1 MISSLHGRLESI
13 SATGA
18 VIDVNGVGFQV
29 FMPTST
35 LSTLGA
41 IGGKVNLRTQ
51 LVLRED
57 SVALYGFNTA
67 EELELFQIV
76 TGVSGIG
83 PKLGLAILSSM
94 SVERV
99 SMAVASS
106 DTDLLKTI
114 PGIGKKMAERMVLE
128 LKDKIGAGLLAAGG
142 LQLAPENAEVIG
154 ALTSLGYSVAEAGRA
169 VAAISSSSDK
179 LSLEEKVRLALQ
191 YLGSK

>member
-1 MISSLHGRLESI
+1 MISSLHGRLESLGA
-13 SATGA
+13 SWA

-29 FMPTST
+29 FMPPST

-41 IGGKVNLRTQ
+41 IGEKVNLRTQ
-51 LVLRED
+51 LVVRED
-57 SVALYGFNTA
+57 SLPLHGFDTA

-83 PKLGLAILSSM
+83 PKLGMAILSSM

-99 SMAVASS
+99 SMAIASR

-142 LQLAPENAEVIG
+142 VQFAPENAEVIG
-154 ALTSLGYSVAEAGRA
+154 ALTSLGYSIAEAGRA
-169 VAAISSSSDK
+169 VASLSTSDQ
-179 LSLEEKVRLALQ
+179 LSLEE
-191 YLGSK
+191 

>member
-1 MISSLHGRLESI
+1 MISSLHGRLESLGA
-13 SATGA
+13 SWA

-29 FMPTST
+29 NMPTST

-41 IGGKVNLRTQ
+41 IGEKVNLRTQ

-57 SVALYGFNTA
+57 SVALYGFITA

-99 SMAVASS
+99 SMAIAGS

-114 PGIGKKMAERMVLE
+114 PGIGKKTAERLVLE

-142 LQLAPENAEVIG
+142 VQLAPENGDVIA

-169 VAAISSSSDK
+169 VAAISSSDK

-191 YLGSK
+191 YFGGK

>member
-1 MISSLHGRLESI
+1 MISSLHGRLESL
-13 SATGA
+13 SAGWA
-18 VIDVNGVGFQV
+18 IIDVNGVGFQV
-29 FMPTST
+29 YMPTST

-41 IGGKVNLRTQ
+41 IGEKVNLHTQ

-57 SVALYGFNTA
+57 SVALYGFSTV

-76 TGVSGIG
+76 TSVSGIG

-99 SMAVASS
+99 SMAIASS
-106 DTDLLKTI
+106 DTDLLRTI
-114 PGIGKKMAERMVLE
+114 SGIGKKMAERLVLE

-142 LQLAPENAEVIG
+142 VQLAPENGDVIA

-169 VAAISSSSDK
+169 VATLSPSDK

>member
-1 MISSLHGRLESI
+1 MISSLHGRLESLG
-13 SATGA
+13 ADWA
-18 VIDVNGVGFQV
+18 VIEVNGVGFQV
-29 FMPTST
+29 YMPSST

-41 IGGKVNLRTQ
+41 IGAKVDLRTQ

-57 SVALYGFNTA
+57 SVALYGFSTA

-99 SMAVASS
+99 SMAIAGG

-114 PGIGKKMAERMVLE
+114 SGIGKKMAERLVLE

-142 LQLAPENAEVIG
+142 VQLAPENGDVIA
-154 ALTSLGYSVAEAGRA
+154 ALTSLGYSVSEAGRA
-169 VAAISSSSDK
+169 VATLPPNEK

-191 YLGSK
+191 YYASK

>member
-1 MISSLHGRLESI
+1 MISSLHGRLESLG
-13 SATGA
+13 ANWA

-41 IGGKVNLRTQ
+41 IGEKVNLRTQ

-57 SVALYGFNTA
+57 SVALYGFSTA

-94 SVERV
+94 TVERV
-99 SMAVASS
+99 SMAIAGS

-114 PGIGKKMAERMVLE
+114 SGIGKKMAERMVLE
-128 LKDKIGAGLLAAGG
+128 LKDKIGAGLLAASG
-142 LQLAPENAEVIG
+142 LQLAPENGEVIA
-154 ALTSLGYSVAEAGRA
+154 ALTSLGYSVAEAGQA
-169 VAAISSSSDK
+169 VASISSSEK
-179 LSLEEKVRLALQ
+179 LSLEAKVRLALQ
-191 YLGSK
+191 YLGGR

>member
-1 MISSLHGRLESI
+1 MISSLHGRVEAL
-13 SATGA
+13 GFNWA
-18 VIDVNGVGFQV
+18 VIDVNGVGYQV

-35 LSTLGA
+35 LTSLGA
-41 IGGKVNLRTQ
+41 IGDKVNLRTQ
-51 LVLRED
+51 LVVRED
-57 SVALYGFNTA
+57 SLTLYGFSTA

-94 SVERV
+94 SVESV
-99 SMAVASS
+99 SMAIAGS

-114 PGIGKKMAERMVLE
+114 PGIGKKMADRMVLE

-142 LQLAPENAEVIG
+142 VQLAPENGDVIA

-169 VAAISSSSDK
+169 VAAISTSDK
-179 LSLEEKVRLALQ
+179 LGLEEKVRLALQ

>member
-1 MISSLHGRLESI
+1 MISSLHGRLESLG
-13 SATGA
+13 ATWA
-18 VIDVNGVGFQV
+18 VIDINGVGYQV

-35 LSTLGA
+35 LTALGA
-41 IGGKVNLRTQ
+41 IGDRVNLRTQ
-51 LVLRED
+51 LVVRED
-57 SVALYGFNTA
+57 SLTLYGFSTA

-99 SMAVASS
+99 SMAIAGS

-142 LQLAPENAEVIG
+142 VQLAPENGEVIA

-169 VAAISSSSDK
+169 VAAIDTSKKS
-179 LSLEEKVRLALQ
+179 SLEEKVRLALQ